1 MTRSQSWY
9 NQLRKEAETNPDKK
23 DELMQVDIQ
32 VAEIM
37 AEGMLESYAIA
48 CAYANRVI
56 NKEIDK

>member
-1 MTRSQSWY
+1 MTRSGQWY
-9 NQLRKEAETNPDKK
+9 AQLRKEAETNPDKK

-37 AEGMLESYAIA
+37 AEGMREEYAIA

-56 NKEIDK
+56 NKEIAK